1 MFNPV
6 YFFIR
11 KTNPGAEW
19 GRVEM
24 WNYKPDEKEQI
35 RRNALW
41 NAFGNLVYLGL
52 QWLITIFVVR
62 IGGYADAG
70 YLSLAMSITGTL
82 QNFSHFGIRNY
93 QVSDIE
99 SKFSDRDYISV
110 RIWTCLGSY
119 IFCIGILLLNRYSGV
134 QAMSILCFMLF
145 RLVESFSDVL
155 HGIAQKNQ
163 RLDIAGKSFLLRGM
177 IGFLSFCITY
187 WITKNLWLGLLLM
200 SILTGLCVLGYDVR
214 TIWKLPW
221 EKREWNRKRA
231 VKILQECFPLCLY
244 LFCSA
249 AIITLP
255 RVFLEKQFGNEKLGI
270 YAAVFA
276 PALLLQAGAGYLFLP
291 FLPTFAKDHYQG
303 RGKEFLYRFYQLSAI
318 IGVSFVLIF
327 SLSKLFGAQILQ
339 LVLGTQI
346 LGYEYLLD
354 GVLICTFMT
363 AYTSFLCALLTVLRK
378 FQILLVGNIAALIC
392 CYIISPLF
400 LKKFGIKGASDTLIV
415 SLFLLIILLLPTIW
429 KEERK
434 K

>member
-1 MFNPV
+1 M
-6 YFFIR
+6 
-11 KTNPGAEW
+11 GD
-19 GRVEM
+19 
-24 WNYKPDEKEQI
+24 YKSEEKDQI

-52 QWLITIFVVR
+52 QWLITILVIR
-62 IGGYADAG
+62 IGGYTDAG

-82 QNFSHFGIRNY
+82 QNFSHFGVRNY

-99 SKFSDRDYISV
+99 SKYSDRDYILA

-119 IFCIGILLLNRYSGV
+119 IFCIGILFLNGYSGI

-155 HGIAQKNQ
+155 HGIAQKNK
-163 RLDIAGKSFLLRGM
+163 RLDIAGKSFLLRG
-177 IGFLSFCITY
+177 IITFFCFCIIYQT
-187 WITKNLWLGLLLM
+187 TKNLWLGLLWM
-200 SILTGLCVLGYDVR
+200 SILTGLCVVKYDVR
-214 TIWKLPW
+214 IIRGLSWDKQKWK
-221 EKREWNRKRA
+221 RRRA
-231 VKILQECFPLCLY
+231 IKILWECFPLCLY

-255 RVFLEKQFGNEKLGI
+255 RIFLEKQFGNETLGI
-270 YAAVFA
+270 YAAVFT

-291 FLPTFAKDHYQG
+291 FLPVFAEDHYQN
-303 RGKEFLYRFYQLSAI
+303 RKKEFLYRFYRLSATIGGSFI
-318 IGVSFVLIF
+318 IIF
-327 SLSKLFGAQILQ
+327 SLSRLFGAQVLQ
-339 LVLGTQI
+339 LFLGEQI

-354 GVLICTFMT
+354 GVIVCTFMT
-363 AYTSFLCALLTVLRK
+363 AYASFLCALLTVFRK
-378 FQILLVGNIAALIC
+378 FQVLLIGNIASLIC

-400 LKKFGIKGASDTLIV
+400 LKKFGIQGASIALIV

-434 K
+434 NI